1 MANINGLG
9 IVILTVTK
17 YEKSRQF
24 YTKLSPAFGM
34 KLVQDGPDFCYQ
46 VGARTALV
54 IRKCDLEFQKEQFQ
68 QYGVGLHHLCFGT
81 RSREDVDA
89 TAKLLIGLGAKVVRD
104 PEVRECAPRY
114 YYVLVEGPD
123 SIRLKTN
130 FIPGTDFLENDANF
144 GSGEEFIRVDGEDVT
159 AQFHQSTSMSR
170 ALQTMKFATA

>member
-1 MANINGLG
+1 MTAQDELLANINDLG

-34 KLVQDGPDFCYQ
+34 TLVQDGPYFCYH
-46 VGARTALV
+46 VGARTAPG

-68 QYGVGLHHLCFGT
+68 QYRVGLHHLCFKT
-81 RSREDVDA
+81 RSREDVDT
-89 TAKLLIGLGAKVVRD
+89 TAKLLIGLGATVLRD

-123 SIRLKTN
+123 GIRLKANFVQGTN
-130 FIPGTDFLENDANF
+130 LLENGANF
-144 GSGEEFIRVDGEDVT
+144 GSGEEFIRVNGEDLT
-159 AQFHQSTSMSR
+159 A
-170 ALQTMKFATA
+170 